1 MWKWHKSAPAAQE
14 ELWQQRLSSFPGA
27 VVSAG
32 FQARTLSLDVYAEGA
47 EELLVLQAC
56 YGGSLER
63 LEDVDWVA
71 ATAPENTPPLIIR
84 DRLVISASD
93 APEVLAQLERKYPGR
108 ILLTFPAEQAFGTG
122 NHATTSTCLRLL
134 CDCARELRGKEW
146 TLADIGCGTGVLAL
160 AGLRLGAVRAVAVDF
175 DPKAVEVAERNIK
188 RNGGAPNLKLF
199 QADVFKWKPA
209 KAEVADVVLANLF
222 SAVLQKAFP
231 RLLSAMKP
239 QGVLIVSGILNTQW
253 PETLEAAR
261 AAGLKLHKK
270 VSRGKWTTALFSRA

>member
-14 ELWQQRLSSFPGA
+14 ELWQHRLSPFPGA
-27 VVSAG
+27 VVSTG
-32 FQARTLSLDVYAEGA
+32 FQARTLSLDVYADSV

-56 YGGSLER
+56 HGGSVER

-93 APEVLAQLERKYPGR
+93 NPKVLAHLQKKYPGR

-122 NHATTSTCLRLL
+122 NHATTATCLRLL
-134 CDCARELRGKEW
+134 CDCARQLRGREW

-160 AGLRLGAVRAVAVDF
+160 AGLRLGAESAVAFDF
-175 DPKAVEVAERNIK
+175 DPKAVEVAQRNIK
-188 RNGGAPNLKLF
+188 RNGGAPNLSLF

-231 RLLSAMKP
+231 ILLRAMKP
-239 QGVLIVSGILNTQW
+239 QGVLIISGILNTQW
-253 PETLEAAR
+253 QETLQAAQ
-261 AAGLKLHKK
+261 AAGLILQRKI
-270 VSRGKWTTALFSRA
+270 SRGKWTTALLSRA

>member
-14 ELWQQRLSSFPGA
+14 ELWQQRLSPFPGA

-32 FQARTLSLDVYAEGA
+32 FHGRTLSLDVYAEGVD
-47 EELLVLQAC
+47 ELLVLQAC
-56 YGGSLER
+56 HGGSVER
-63 LEDVDWVA
+63 MEDVDWVA

-93 APEVLAQLERKYPGR
+93 NPQALARLQKKYPGR

-134 CDCARELRGKEW
+134 CDCARGLRGKEW

-160 AGLRLGAVRAVAVDF
+160 AGLKLGAARAVAFDF
-175 DPKAVEVAERNIK
+175 DPKAVEVAQRNIK
-188 RNGGAPNLKLF
+188 RNGGAPNLRLF

-231 RLLSAMKP
+231 RLLRTMKP

-253 PETLEAAR
+253 QETLQAAQ
-261 AAGLKLHKK
+261 AAGLKLQKI
-270 VSRGKWTTALFSRA
+270 VSRGKWTTALLSRS

>member
-14 ELWQQRLSSFPGA
+14 ELWQQRLSPFPGA

-32 FQARTLSLDVYAEGA
+32 FHARTLSLDVYAECVD
-47 EELLVLQAC
+47 ELLVLQAC
-56 YGGSLER
+56 HGGSVER
-63 LEDVDWVA
+63 MEDVDWVA

-93 APEVLAQLERKYPGR
+93 NPKVLARLQGKYPNR

-160 AGLRLGAVRAVAVDF
+160 AGLRLGAARAVAFDY
-175 DPKAVEVAERNIK
+175 DPKAVEVAQRNIK
-188 RNGGAPNLKLF
+188 RNGGAPNLSMF

-231 RLLSAMKP
+231 RLLRAMKP

-253 PETLEAAR
+253 PETLQAAQ
-261 AAGLKLHKK
+261 AAGLKLLKK
-270 VSRGKWTTALFSRA
+270 VSRGKWTTALLSRP

>member
-1 MWKWHKSAPAAQE
+1 MSRTEPP
-14 ELWQQRLSSFPGA
+14 SF
-27 VVSAG
+27 
-32 FQARTLSLDVYAEGA
+32 
-47 EELLVLQAC
+47 
-56 YGGSLER
+56 
-63 LEDVDWVA
+63 
-71 ATAPENTPPLIIR
+71 TAPENTPPLIIR

-93 APEVLAQLERKYPGR
+93 NPKVLAQLQGKYPGR

-134 CDCARELRGKEW
+134 CDCARQLRGREW

-160 AGLRLGAVRAVAVDF
+160 AGLRLGAARAVAFAF
-175 DPKAVEVAERNIK
+175 DPKAVEVAQRNIK
-188 RNGGAPNLKLF
+188 RNGGAPNLSLF

-231 RLLSAMKP
+231 RLLRAMKP

-253 PETLEAAR
+253 QETLEAAQ
-261 AAGLKLHKK
+261 AAGLKLQKK
-270 VSRGKWTTALFSRA
+270 VSRGKWTTALLSRP